1 MRNRENIGV
10 SPLSRYTIE
19 DCANMP
25 VEEFD
30 RLLREHGA
38 YLRKKYAILSESNE
52 PEPEF
57 NSIEELDAYY
67 HCIPFEDA
75 VNNIYKMFGFNDSN
89 Q

>member
-1 MRNRENIGV
+1 M
-10 SPLSRYTIE
+10 LRYTYEEYAKMPIE
-19 DCANMP
+19 RFE
-25 VEEFD
+25 VILEEHNKYV
-30 RLLREHGA
+30 RQ
-38 YLRKKYAILSESNE
+38 KYARLAESNE

-75 VNNIYKMFGFNDSN
+75 VNNIYKMFGFDDSN